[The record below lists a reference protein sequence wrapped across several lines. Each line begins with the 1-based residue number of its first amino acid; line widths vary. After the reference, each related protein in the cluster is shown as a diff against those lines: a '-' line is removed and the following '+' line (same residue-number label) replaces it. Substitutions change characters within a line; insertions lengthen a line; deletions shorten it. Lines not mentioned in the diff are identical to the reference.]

1 VTRRAGPNPIS
12 FVGAAGLVLVLYSG
26 AHVSCFGLHSG
37 GPIMVLWAFSL
48 IYRVWGPWTQ
58 VPSLCVT
65 VTLRIPSIKISRK
78 ENSNLGFLFFVVGF
92 K

>member
-48 IYRVWGPWTQ
+48 KL
-58 VPSLCVT
+58 PSLGPMD
-65 VTLRIPSIKISRK
+65 PSAKFMC
-78 ENSNLGFLFFVVGF
+78 NSYPPNSFYQNFEKREF
-92 K
+92 